1 MSSVLLGLFT
11 FIPTLA
17 TVTVAILNN
26 FVPSPDF
33 ARQIINV
40 MTPKLNMTDRR
51 FQHKNNETA
60 HSVSAIRLLDLK

>member
-26 FVPSPDF
+26 FVLSPDF

-40 MTPKLNMTDRR
+40 MTPKIEHDGPTIPAQKLTRLFTVCRR
-51 FQHKNNETA
+51 FDFWT
-60 HSVSAIRLLDLK
+60 